1 MPESTPRSTLRQ
13 KVGGFAALYLALAYV
28 AAIPY
33 FLLVSNYQQATTPAE
48 KIASLLANHQS
59 TYAMYLVSYVFFGVV
74 LAVLTLALF
83 DRVRAGGEA
92 SARVMTF
99 VGLAWAVALIMS
111 GMVWNYGM
119 ETVVSL
125 AQHDPQQAATAW
137 LTIETI
143 ANGLGGAGGETLGGL
158 WMLLVSWTALRAKA
172 LPKALIWL
180 GAANGLLGLA
190 STIPALHDA
199 ALAFGMLQIVWFA
212 WLGIALLAHKTAT
225 REAVSSRQVLGGAA

>member
-1 MPESTPRSTLRQ
+1 MLESTPHNALRQ
-13 KVGGFAALYLALAYV
+13 KVGGFAALYLALAYI

-33 FLLVSNYQQATTPAE
+33 FLLVSDYQQAVTPAE
-48 KIASLLANHQS
+48 KIASILSDYQG

-74 LAVLTLALF
+74 LAALALALF
-83 DRVRAGGEA
+83 DRVRVGGEA
-92 SARVMTF
+92 SARMMAF
-99 VGLAWAVALIMS
+99 VGLTWSAALIMS

-119 ETVVSL
+119 GTVVSL
-125 AQHDPQQAATAW
+125 SQHDPQQAAATW
-137 LTIETI
+137 LTLETV

-199 ALAFGMLQIVWFA
+199 ALAFGMLQILWFA
-212 WLGIALLAHKTAT
+212 WLGIALLAPKARTS
-225 REAVSSRQVLGGAA
+225 EAVNSRQVLGGAV